1 MMRDRILH
9 LAIWFVSR
17 FVPAAQREAL
27 MGDLTEEYALRAS
40 ASSSSAALRWCL
52 RQALASAPPLVW
64 TIVTRSVWISTAG
77 VALLAYVAV
86 GAVELA
92 VNRVFAMSSAY
103 PSAAYNPLGM
113 VATFPLVVLIGY
125 CAAGLRRRA
134 PIVLG
139 AMMLFAVTL
148 MTFSSTEAVPAWYRA
163 AYFVVGPAAALIGK
177 VWHSRRRIRS

>member
-17 FVPAAQREAL
+17 FVPAVEREAL

-40 ASSSSAALRWCL
+40 ASCSSAALKWCL
-52 RQALASAPPLVW
+52 RQVFASAPPLLW
-64 TIVTRSVWISTAG
+64 TTVTRSGWISTAG
-77 VALLAYVAV
+77 VALLAYIAV

-92 VNRVFAMSSAY
+92 VNHVFALSSGH
-103 PSAAYNPLGM
+103 PGAAYNPLGM
-113 VATFPLVVLIGY
+113 VVTFPLVVLIGY
-125 CAAGLRRRA
+125 CAAALRRRA

-139 AMMLFAVTL
+139 AMMLCAVTL

-163 AYFVVGPAAALIGK
+163 AYFVVGPAAALIGS